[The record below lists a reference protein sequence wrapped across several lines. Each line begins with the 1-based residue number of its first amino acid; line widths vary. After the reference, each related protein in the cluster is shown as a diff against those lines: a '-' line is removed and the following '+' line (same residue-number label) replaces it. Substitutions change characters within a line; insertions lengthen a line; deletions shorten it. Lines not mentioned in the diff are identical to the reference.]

1 MPCDQFFEAIFAAGA
16 ILSGFCGTF
25 LVFRIQR
32 EANYYRQPVLDF
44 RRKEAKSVDIKSQ
57 QFSSAFF
64 LLILTSLFSVVFG
77 FVIPLLALAGS
88 AWAME
93 QTKWVVGGLLAA
105 LIWLA
110 AYFFD
115 ELVHYHIL
123 RPKVICEWSDR
134 FCQKVLKRRPSD
146 KEWCRE
152 WREEMWIVLLAL
164 ILAVVVPLL
173 VVCVA
178 L

>member
-1 MPCDQFFEAIFAAGA
+1 MPCDQFFEATIAAGA

-25 LVFRIQR
+25 LAFRIQR
-32 EANYYRQPVLDF
+32 EANYYRQPALDS
-44 RRKEAKSVDIKSQ
+44 RRSVDINLQ

-64 LLILTSLFSVVFG
+64 LLILAALCSVVFG
-77 FVIPLLALAGS
+77 FIIPLLALAGS

-105 LIWLA
+105 LILLA

-123 RPKVICEWSDR
+123 REKEGKIDRVCKWSER
-134 FCQKVLKRRPSD
+134 LCQPCNIPPD
-146 KEWCRE
+146 RE
-152 WREEMWIVLLAL
+152 WHEEMWIVLLAL
-164 ILAVVVPLL
+164 ILAVVGPLL

>member
-44 RRKEAKSVDIKSQ
+44 RLKAARSVDIKRQ
-57 QFSSAFF
+57 QFSSAFL
-64 LLILTSLFSVVFG
+64 LLILASLFSVVFG

-105 LIWLA
+105 LILLA

-115 ELVHYHIL
+115 ELVHYHIF
-123 RPKVICEWSDR
+123 RKKKIARVCERSER
-134 FCQKVLKRRPSD
+134 LCQALNIKRD
-146 KEWCRE
+146 DRE
-152 WREEMWIVLLAL
+152 WREEMWIVLPAL
-164 ILAVVVPLL
+164 ILAGVVPPV
-173 VVCVA
+173 VVCVVF
-178 L
+178 